1 MLCALCAI
9 VPMLA
14 QGFSGSGSGTSDDP
28 YRIFNA
34 DQLNQVRN
42 FLGNTDVFFS
52 LEADIDLAPW
62 LAENNPYEGWQPI
75 GTESS
80 PFKGTFNGN
89 GHTISNLAINRP
101 ETDNVGLFG
110 YVVGCNIYNITFHRC
125 AITGNDYVGGIVGYV
140 GYEASISKCVVYG
153 VITGNDNIGGIAGGT
168 DQAMTISTCLSNAS
182 IKGDTNIG
190 GIVGTTS
197 FYAKVEQCVSS
208 SRIIGKKSVGGI
220 AGGDHGHYNNCY
232 TCGKMIEGTEEVG
245 GIMGDASGSSNIVK
259 CYSQTSL
266 IAGNINIGG
275 LAGSASSSYSYIQSS
290 VAINEL
296 LVANSKMNRIC
307 PSKYYGGEQGTSNE
321 NKAWVLTKMLVN
333 DEEQKPVEGLADGTN
348 IGLSALKLKA
358 TYQGLGWDFDDVWE
372 IQETETFPYFKTQTA
387 PPYFTGT
394 LKAGQT
400 EISGQCVEDGTV
412 TVRIG
417 DKEYSAQSSGNTWTV
432 TVDPLQ
438 GGETAEIT
446 VRADGKMPSYP
457 VFADIELTGNGTA
470 EDPFL
475 VASAADLRGVTE
487 DAAYYKLT
495 QDIDLTEWIDEN
507 NPTGGWQ
514 PVGDDIYGVNIAE
527 LDGDGHK
534 ITGLWMDN
542 SDLENVGIFSRFKGE
557 IKDLYVE
564 ISSGKAVS
572 GTSNVGAIAGTLRGS
587 VTNCSVKGNLKEG
600 KYVGSIAGTSTGS
613 IAQCYAE
620 GAITNAT
627 NSAYVGGLV
636 GMTSGTV
643 SDSYDDVTINA
654 SGKSNYSGGIAG
666 YNTGTV
672 SHCYATGNI
681 VGDRIGG
688 VVGYNAEST
697 SKISGCVALNSNLT
711 ATSSA
716 QRVLG
721 GYGSNATTQGTDNYA
736 LKTMSVSVNNV
747 PQTIYDDPLNGYAKT
762 DEELKAKASYNTLS
776 WDFDN
781 VWKIDEA
788 TSYPYQEPFNVPVTS
803 IVIDSTSATLIIGN
817 SLQLKATVSPDNA
830 RNVSITWSSDNESVA
845 TVDKNGKV
853 TAISAGNAVITAA
866 TNDGTN
872 LSATCAVTVELPS
885 GISNTQ
891 TDGVKIA
898 VNDRTITLSGISDGS
913 VICLHTIDGK
923 CLYRGNSHTLTVPAN
938 GLYILTA
945 ESQSYKIIIE

>member
-42 FLGNTDVFFS
+42 FLGKTDVFFS

-80 PFKGTFNGN
+80 PFQGAFNGN
-89 GHTISNLAINRP
+89 GHTISNLTINRP

-110 YVVGCNIYNITFHRC
+110 YCQNGATIRKVILSNCSVIGKNYVGSIIGCVKAKFMGSSASEILITNESFGAVSGVAYVGGVCGYALCDDPTTLTFSECNVYAT
-125 AITGNDYVGGIVGYV
+125 ITGNNCIGGIIGDGYGDYRNPINISSASFGGILNGNNNVGGIIGLCEHY
-140 GYEASISKCVVYG
+140 ASIDEC
-153 VITGNDNIGGIAGGT
+153 
-168 DQAMTISTCLSNAS
+168 MTFATINGE
-182 IKGDTNIG
+182 K
-190 GIVGTTS
+190 
-197 FYAKVEQCVSS
+197 Y
-208 SRIIGKKSVGGI
+208 VGGI
-220 AGGDHGHYNNCY
+220 AGFLDRGAGVIEINNCLV
-232 TCGKMIEGTEEVG
+232 TSELIIGKSDVG
-245 GIMGDASGSSNIVK
+245 GICGFGDDGTSTITK
-259 CYSQTSL
+259 CYTN
-266 IAGNINIGG
+266 IRRIIGNADIYGIG
-275 LAGSASSSYSYIQSS
+275 ANDSPYVKSC
-290 VAINEL
+290 VAINGIL
-296 LVANSKMNRIC
+296 TANSSTMNASINRIG
-307 PSKYYGGEQGTSNE
+307 PSPNNGTNGTSNE
-321 NKAWVLTKMLVN
+321 NKAWVLTKMLLN

-358 TYQGLGWDFDDVWE
+358 TYQGLGWDFDNVWE

-412 TVRIG
+412 TIRIG

-470 EDPFL
+470 EAPFL

-534 ITGLWMDN
+534 ITGLWIDN
-542 SDLENVGIFSRFKGE
+542 SDLENVGLFSRFKGE

-572 GTSNVGAIAGTLRGS
+572 GTSNIGAIAGTLRGS
-587 VTNCSVKGNLKEG
+587 VTNCSVKGSLTEG
-600 KYVGSIAGTSTGS
+600 KYVGSIAGMSTGS

-620 GAITNAT
+620 GTITNAT
-627 NSAYVGGLV
+627 ASAYVGGLV
-636 GMTSGTV
+636 GKTSGTV

-697 SKISGCVALNSNLT
+697 SRSSSHLVGC
-711 ATSSA
+711 
-716 QRVLG
+716 
-721 GYGSNATTQGTDNYA
+721 
-736 LKTMSVSVNNV
+736 
-747 PQTIYDDPLNGYAKT
+747 
-762 DEELKAKASYNTLS
+762 
-776 WDFDN
+776 
-781 VWKIDEA
+781 
-788 TSYPYQEPFNVPVTS
+788 
-803 IVIDSTSATLIIGN
+803 
-817 SLQLKATVSPDNA
+817 
-830 RNVSITWSSDNESVA
+830 
-845 TVDKNGKV
+845 
-853 TAISAGNAVITAA
+853 
-866 TNDGTN
+866 
-872 LSATCAVTVELPS
+872 
-885 GISNTQ
+885 
-891 TDGVKIA
+891 
-898 VNDRTITLSGISDGS
+898 
-913 VICLHTIDGK
+913 
-923 CLYRGNSHTLTVPAN
+923 
-938 GLYILTA
+938 
-945 ESQSYKIIIE
+945 